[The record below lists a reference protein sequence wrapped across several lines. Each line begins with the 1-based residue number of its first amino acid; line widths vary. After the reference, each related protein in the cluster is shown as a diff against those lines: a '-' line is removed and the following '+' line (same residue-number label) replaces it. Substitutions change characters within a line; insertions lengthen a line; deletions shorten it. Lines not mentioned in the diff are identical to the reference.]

1 MALLDSPRQRLFM
14 ALGWQLLPQLKLQA
28 TLEAEQGRKVSY
40 ADATRPVRELPGY
53 GITGLK
59 ASWSPRDARDFDLGV
74 RNIGDK
80 WYELADG
87 YPMPGRTWFAN
98 ANWRF

>member
-1 MALLDSPRQRLFM
+1 MAV
-14 ALGWQLLPQLKLQA
+14 AWQLLPELRLQA

-40 ADATRPVRELPGY
+40 ADVTRPVRALPGF
-53 GITGLK
+53 GIGGLK
-59 ASWSPRDARDFDLGV
+59 ASWSPRGNVELDLGV

-98 ANWRF
+98 ANWSY